1 MPPALTLHS
10 DDYYFLTSFFYGTV
24 GSHSPFSASVL
35 SLDMNERLYQE
46 NWKMERAMMTKEHRL
61 QRRVEQL
68 VRDLWGVICVKINVQ
83 TCNVQ
88 NAFERA
94 SMPASLIIMG
104 VICVK
109 INVQTC
115 NVQNAFERA
124 SMPASLIIMGVIC
137 VKINVQT
144 CNVQNAFEHA
154 IVQHHS
160 IIMLYFI
167 IIVMHHCI
175 CP

>member
-1 MPPALTLHS
+1 
-10 DDYYFLTSFFYGTV
+10 
-24 GSHSPFSASVL
+24 
-35 SLDMNERLYQE
+35 
-46 NWKMERAMMTKEHRL
+46 MERAMMTKEHRL

-115 NVQNAFERA
+115 NVQNA
-124 SMPASLIIMGVIC
+124 S
-137 VKINVQT
+137 
-144 CNVQNAFEHA
+144 EHA
-154 IVQHHS
+154 IVTASLDHNVIFHHNS
-160 IIMLYFI
+160 HASLYLSMIIN
-167 IIVMHHCI
+167 
-175 CP
+175 